1 MFRACLSA
9 SACLAL
15 LMLTSGCPQPEPK
28 PVDNLC
34 SLSPD
39 DTEVLAEAGLLT
51 ATQREF
57 DAELLSIPERARARY
72 ENDRGRKDITD
83 RVLLNEA
90 LYAEAESKG
99 LLQDPVVRAAA
110 RLAAEKAYVNALLK
124 KIEQDAAT
132 DAAVQAHYDENATK
146 YKRPMARVRHILVK
160 DEALATSLH
169 EQILGG
175 ADFGELASTHSEDRG
190 SKKRGGELPWATR
203 DRWVK
208 PFADAAFALEVNQ
221 ISKPVESKFGFHI
234 LQMLESRDMQP
245 LEEVRPGIERVL
257 TRNAVRD
264 YREGIKDGLGLTS
277 KPATPAPGSRPAGL
291 TVPTPASG
299 KKPSATAPVPADNK
313 AKPIAP
319 PTGK

>member
-1 MFRACLSA
+1 MFRSNIAA
-9 SACLAL
+9 SACLGL
-15 LMLTSGCPQPEPK
+15 LFVATGCPQPEPK

-34 SLSPD
+34 SLDPD
-39 DTEVLAEAGLLT
+39 DTEVLAEGGGRT

-57 DAELLSIPERARARY
+57 DAELLSIPQRARARY
-72 ENDRGRKDITD
+72 ENERGRKDITD

-124 KIEQDAAT
+124 KVEEDAAT
-132 DAAVQAHYDENATK
+132 DEAVQAHYDENATK

-160 DEALATSLH
+160 EKALATSLH
-169 EQILGG
+169 EQVVGG
-175 ADFGELASTHSEDRG
+175 ADFGPLAAKHSEDRG

-208 PFADAAFALEVNQ
+208 PFADAAFALEVDQ
-221 ISKPVESKFGFHI
+221 ISDPVESKFGFHI
-234 LQMLESRDMQP
+234 LQLLEKRDMQP

-257 TRNAVRD
+257 TRNAVRE
-264 YREGIKDGLGLTS
+264 YREGIKDSLGLST
-277 KPATPAPGSRPAGL
+277 KPAPAAPVAGSKGL
-291 TVPTPASG
+291 TVPSPAEG
-299 KKPSATAPVPADNK
+299 KKSEAA
-313 AKPIAP
+313 AP
-319 PTGK
+319 PPGNK